1 MLRTRPDQRSSM
13 RAAVCLSA
21 TAVFLGSPKME
32 LVALLRDVSN
42 DGAMFYTN
50 FPDSTTPPE
59 VGTEVALR
67 FQMPIAD
74 RNVRI
79 LWSGKVV
86 RLMRYSTGA
95 ATGIAMRLELQEFTE
110 LSH

>member
-1 MLRTRPDQRSSM
+1 
-13 RAAVCLSA
+13 
-21 TAVFLGSPKME
+21 ME

-42 DGAMFYTN
+42 HGVMFYTN
-50 FPDSTTPPE
+50 FPGSTAMPE

-74 RNVRI
+74 RNVRV

-95 ATGIAMRLELQEFTE
+95 ATGIAMRVEQQEFTDT
-110 LSH
+110 SH